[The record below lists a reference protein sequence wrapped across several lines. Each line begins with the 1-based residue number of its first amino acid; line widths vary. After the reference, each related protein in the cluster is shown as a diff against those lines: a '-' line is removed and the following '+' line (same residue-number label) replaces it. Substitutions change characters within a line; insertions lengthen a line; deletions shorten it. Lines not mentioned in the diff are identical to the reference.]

1 MLHRAGMCC
10 LEEFEIFLQNNV
22 SILIFFSK
30 NPSFWHILSEANS
43 YADTSCKFF
52 FLLLSAWEY
61 KWVMLLVTA
70 PLDRTE
76 MGWTSVAGIEGKQEY
91 VMRLKLGKP
100 RVSLTGLK
108 ERQKGVSWWILVE
121 GSYWGVERF
130 SWASVAQWVRATGL
144 FPSRLSS
151 RFLKTVLFHSHH
163 LLYKYIWKS
172 FLYHLKWWYIAH
184 LTCKG
189 ISPFFTPAL
198 QGSSTNKC
206 SHICWSIYLR
216 KTFPSPALLGI
227 DRAAN

>member
-1 MLHRAGMCC
+1 MQACAAL
-10 LEEFEIFLQNNV
+10 
-22 SILIFFSK
+22 K
-30 NPSFWHILSEANS
+30 NLR
-43 YADTSCKFF
+43 FF
-52 FLLLSAWEY
+52 FKIMLVFWYFSPKTHHSDTFFLKRIAMLTHLVNSFSCF
-61 KWVMLLVTA
+61 WVHRNTA

-108 ERQKGVSWWILVE
+108 ERQKGVSWWMLVE

-198 QGSSTNKC
+198 QGSSKNKR